1 MCARIYPKII
11 KYKAMN
17 DTVISSMVINEVTI
31 AGGVM
36 HLLLKFY
43 SSQNYLR
50 GFTHIIFE
58 CILEHFRSGAHIGL
72 IAANQKL
79 MHHVIKRLPLS
90 CHFTFLNYIYF

>member
-1 MCARIYPKII
+1 
-11 KYKAMN
+11 MN
-17 DTVISSMVINEVTI
+17 ETEISSMVITEVTT
-31 AGGVM
+31 AVGVMVM

-58 CILEHFRSGAHIGL
+58 CILEHFRRGTHIGL

-79 MHHVIKRLPLS
+79 CTM
-90 CHFTFLNYIYF
+90 